1 MGGLYVPFEV
11 LLAKKNTH
19 AAALAKQVDD
29 LNKFLHYNSHLLDQ
43 DKLKE
48 LEETVSWS
56 WCLHAGLLSGNQYR
70 LEREDRL

>member
-1 MGGLYVPFEV
+1 VKFRIIVIALQVISRAMGGLYVPFEV

-48 LEETVSWS
+48 LEETVS
-56 WCLHAGLLSGNQYR
+56 
-70 LEREDRL
+70 